1 MSWLLHSSV
10 VQVAVIAACACAC
23 ACDPSSSDAVGGD
36 MAENEAVEAAP
47 LGVLTS
53 RDEVVRGRP
62 VYALNSGG
70 TISTFAI
77 GPEGTLVASGGLAG
91 VGSFLRGIA
100 VAPDGLAAYVLNS
113 ATGAVLAFAIDSHG
127 ALTPIGTPVL
137 TDPGAKGP
145 FPPCVPGAPTVQTPC
160 PFGLALAPD
169 GRQLYVANL
178 GSNTVSSFKVL
189 PDRTVRRLDAPV
201 ALGGIAPR
209 GVAVSPDGR
218 RLYVTLRDSDSIAV
232 LAVSPSGIPRL
243 LGTPVRVP
251 GCTPSGGEPPQPE
264 CSPMFASITPDGRWL
279 YVTNQRSGDLSTFA
293 IDAASMLAP
302 AGNRVPTGG
311 RPEGIAISPDGRFL
325 YTNSIDAN
333 AVSAF
338 TIGPEG
344 QLGPLGVFP
353 TCENFRDPAACGAV
367 ATAVTPD
374 GGAVYALNVFSDQL
388 AAFTVDATG
397 ALVSVSGSPLPSGG
411 DGPAFQ
417 GLAARPNQGPI
428 ALLRRATGVAGRP
441 TVLDASRSFDRDG
454 QVVRYDWDFGDGET
468 ASDAGATP
476 SHVYASAGRR
486 RVTVTVTDNEGCSS
500 TLVFTGQTAL
510 CNGSRRATASL
521 ELIVRQPPR
530 R

>member
-1 MSWLLHSSV
+1 MCAQFHDCYLRGSFQAV
-10 VQVAVIAACACAC
+10 VIATLAFVCACAS
-23 ACDPSSSDAVGGD
+23 DPSASDAVGGD
-36 MAENEAVEAAP
+36 MAEDEAVQAAP
-47 LGVLTS
+47 LGVPVS
-53 RDEVVRGRP
+53 RDEVVPGRL
-62 VYALNSGG
+62 VYAVNSSG
-70 TISTFAI
+70 TIATFAI
-77 GPEGTLVASGGLAG
+77 GPGGAPVASGELAG
-91 VGSFLRGIA
+91 VGSFLRGLA
-100 VAPDGLAAYVLNS
+100 VAPDGRAAYTLNS
-113 ATGAVLAFAIDSHG
+113 TTGTVLAFAIDSHG
-127 ALTPIGTPVL
+127 APTPIGTPVL
-137 TDPGAKGP
+137 TDPGAQGP

-169 GRQLYVANL
+169 GQQLYVANL
-178 GSNTVSSFKVL
+178 GSNTVASFRIL
-189 PDRTVRRLDAPV
+189 PDRTVRRLDPPV

-232 LAVSPSGIPRL
+232 LAISPSGIPRL
-243 LGTPVRVP
+243 LGTPVRLP
-251 GCTPSGGEPPQPE
+251 GCTPSGAPPQPQ

-279 YVTNQRSGDLSTFA
+279 YATNQRSGDLSTFA
-293 IDAASMLAP
+293 IDAAGMLAP
-302 AGNRVPTGG
+302 VGNRVPAGG
-311 RPEGIAISPDGRFL
+311 RPEGMAISPDGRFL

-353 TCENFRDPAACGAV
+353 TCENFQDPAACGAV

-374 GGAVYALNVFSDQL
+374 GKAVYATNTFSSQL

-397 ALVSVSGSPLPSGG
+397 ALVPVPGSPLPSGG
-411 DGPAFQ
+411 ESPAFQ
-417 GLAARPNQGPI
+417 GLVARPNQGPI
-428 ALLRRATGVAGRP
+428 ALLRHATGVAGRP
-441 TVLDASRSFDRDG
+441 TVLDASRSFDPDG

-476 SHVYASAGRR
+476 SHVYARAGRH

-510 CNGSRRATASL
+510 CNGSRQATASR
-521 ELIVRQPPR
+521 ELMVR
-530 R
+530 

>member
-1 MSWLLHSSV
+1 M
-10 VQVAVIAACACAC
+10 Q
-23 ACDPSSSDAVGGD
+23 
-36 MAENEAVEAAP
+36 AAP
-47 LGVLTS
+47 LGGPPG
-53 RDEVVRGRP
+53 RDEVVRERP
-62 VYALNSGG
+62 VYAVNSRG

-113 ATGAVLAFAIDSHG
+113 GGGAVLAFAIDSHG

-137 TDPGAKGP
+137 TDPDAKGP
-145 FPPCVPGAPTVQTPC
+145 FEPCVPGESTGQGPC
-160 PFGLALAPD
+160 PFGLAIAPD

-178 GSNTVSSFKVL
+178 ASNTLSSFRIL
-189 PDRTVRRLDAPV
+189 PDRTVRRLDPPIS
-201 ALGGIAPR
+201 LGGITPR

-243 LGTPVRVP
+243 LGAPVRVP
-251 GCTPSGGEPPQPE
+251 GCTPSGEPPQPQ

-293 IDAASMLAP
+293 IDAAGMLTP
-302 AGNRVPTGG
+302 VGNRVPTGG
-311 RPEGIAISPDGRFL
+311 RPEGMAISPDARFL
-325 YTNSIDAN
+325 YTSSVDAN
-333 AVSAF
+333 AVSTF

-344 QLGPLGVFP
+344 QPGPLGVSP
-353 TCENFRDPAACGAV
+353 TCENFQDPAACGGV

-374 GGAVYALNVFSDQL
+374 GGAVYALDTFSSQI

-397 ALVSVSGSPLPSGG
+397 ALVSVPNSPLPSGG
-411 DGPAFQ
+411 VGPAFQ
-417 GLAARPNQGPI
+417 GLAVRPNQGPI
-428 ALLRRATGVAGRP
+428 AVLRQATGVAGRP
-441 TVLDASRSFDRDG
+441 TVLDASGSFDRDG

-476 SHVYASAGRR
+476 SHVYASAGRH
-486 RVTVTVTDNEGCSS
+486 RVTVTVTDNEGCST

-510 CNGSRRATASL
+510 CNGSRRATASR